1 MTKESLKILVVDD
14 DEDIRILVSK
24 WLENSYEVDTAID
37 GNDCLKKIGKTK
49 YDLILLDVMMPGP
62 TGGKLIKRIVEKD
75 PESRI
80 IYLTAVKMFKP
91 TPEQEKK
98 GQVPVL
104 EEHVKGY
111 LLKPVTKEQV
121 ISKIKEVLKLEAVTG
136 VK

>member
-1 MTKESLKILVVDD
+1 MPKRLKILVVDD

-24 WLENSYEVDTAID
+24 WLEGSYKVDTAVD
-37 GNDCLKKIGKTK
+37 GNDCLKKIGKKK

-62 TGGKLIKRIVEKD
+62 TGGKLIKKIIDKD
-75 PESRI
+75 SEARI
-80 IYLTAVKMFKP
+80 IYLTAVEMFKP
-91 TPEQEKK
+91 TPEQQRK

-121 ISKIKEVLKLEAVTG
+121 ISKIEEVLKLE
-136 VK
+136 KLLK